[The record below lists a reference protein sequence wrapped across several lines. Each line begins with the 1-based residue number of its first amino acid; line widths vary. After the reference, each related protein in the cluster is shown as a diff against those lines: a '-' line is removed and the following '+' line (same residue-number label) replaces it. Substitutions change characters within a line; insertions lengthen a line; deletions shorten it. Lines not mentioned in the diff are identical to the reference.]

1 MMPGARYPC
10 HADQPSERKTIM
22 NSVAYVTV
30 DVFTSQRF
38 SGNQLAV
45 IPDARGLTDA
55 QMQNIAAEF
64 RYSEV
69 TFVLPPEDPANTAH
83 VRIFTP
89 TMEIPFAGHPN
100 VGTAFV
106 LGNQPCIF
114 GRPAGDVLRF
124 EEKAGIVEAA
134 LTRDAD
140 GQVIGAGI
148 FAPQP
153 LSLGPQIDSETIA
166 HCASIEARAISLT
179 THAPVIASVGLPFA
193 IAELADLE
201 TLGKACPNTA
211 AFAEAGRRYSA
222 EDDQF
227 ALFLYVRQ
235 PENPWHLRARM
246 FAPLDNVIE
255 DPATGS
261 ASGAL
266 GAVLT
271 SLLPETDAVVEI
283 TIEQGVE
290 MGRKS
295 VIGVTARKSNGQV
308 QSVRIAGQCAA
319 VMSGSILL

>member
-1 MMPGARYPC
+1 
-10 HADQPSERKTIM
+10 M

-30 DVFTSQRF
+30 DVFTGERF

-45 IPDARGLTDA
+45 IPDARGLSDA

-69 TFVLPPEDPANTAH
+69 TFVLPPQDPTNTAR

-106 LGNQPCIF
+106 LGGQSDIF
-114 GRPAGDVLRF
+114 GKPPGDVLRF
-124 EEKAGIVEAA
+124 EENAGLVEAA
-134 LTRDAD
+134 LIR
-140 GQVIGAGI
+140 GEGHVVGAGI
-148 FAPQP
+148 FAPQS
-153 LSLGPQIDSETIA
+153 LSLGPQVDHETIA
-166 HCASIEARAISLT
+166 RCASIDAGGIRT
-179 THAPVIASVGLPFA
+179 GTHAPVIASVGLPFA
-193 IAELADLE
+193 VAELADLE
-201 TLGKACPNTA
+201 TLARACPNTA
-211 AFAEAGRRYSA
+211 AFAEAGRRYSQQN
-222 EDDQF
+222 DQF
-227 ALFLYVRQ
+227 ALFLYTRA

-266 GAVLT
+266 SALLT
-271 SLLPETDAVVEI
+271 SLHPESDIEIDI

-290 MGRKS
+290 MGRRSLIELK
-295 VIGVTARKSNGQV
+295 VRKSDGLV
-308 QSVRIAGQCAA
+308 DSVRIAGRCVA
-319 VMSGSILL
+319 VMQGAISL

>member
-1 MMPGARYPC
+1 M
-10 HADQPSERKTIM
+10 H
-22 NSVAYVTV
+22 SVAYVTV
-30 DVFTSQRF
+30 DVFTSERF
-38 SGNQLAV
+38 AGNQLAV
-45 IPDARGLTDA
+45 IPDARGLSGA

-69 TFVLPPEDPANTAH
+69 TFVLPPEDPLNTAH

-106 LGNQPCIF
+106 LGNQPGIF
-114 GRPAGDVLRF
+114 GRLAGDVLRF

-134 LTRDAD
+134 LTRDA
-140 GQVIGAGI
+140 GGHVIGAGI

-153 LSLGPQIDSETIA
+153 LSLGPQVDSDTIA
-166 HCASIEARAISLT
+166 RCASIEAQAICIT
-179 THAPVIASVGLPFA
+179 THAPVIGSVGLPFA
-193 IAELADLE
+193 IAEVADIE
-201 TLGKACPNTA
+201 TLARACPNTA
-211 AFAEAGRRYSA
+211 AFAEAGRRYQP

-227 ALFLYVRQ
+227 ALFLYTRQ

-261 ASGAL
+261 ASGAV
-266 GAVLT
+266 GALLT
-271 SLLPETDAVVEI
+271 SLLPARDANVDI

-290 MGRKS
+290 MGRRS
-295 VIGVTARKSNGQV
+295 VIRVTARKSNGQV
-308 QSVRIAGQCAA
+308 HSIRIAGQCAA

>member
-1 MMPGARYPC
+1 
-10 HADQPSERKTIM
+10 M

-30 DVFTSQRF
+30 DVFTSDRF

-45 IPDARGLTDA
+45 IPDARGLTDG

-69 TFVLPPEDPANTAH
+69 TFVLPPEDPANTAR

-106 LGNQPCIF
+106 LGRQGDIF

-134 LTRDAD
+134 LRRDAE
-140 GQVIGAGI
+140 GHVIGAGI

-166 HCASIEARAISLT
+166 RCASIEVAAVSLA
-179 THAPVIASVGLPFA
+179 THSPVIASVGLPFA

-201 TLGKACPNTA
+201 TLGNACPNTA
-211 AFAEAGRRYSA
+211 AFAEAGRRYSP

-235 PENPWHLRARM
+235 PENPWALRARM
-246 FAPLDNVIE
+246 FAPLDSVIE

-266 GAVLT
+266 GALLT
-271 SLLPETDAVVEI
+271 SLLAETDATIDI

-290 MGRKS
+290 MRRRS
-295 VIGVTARKSNGQV
+295 VIGVTAVKWNGQV

>member
-1 MMPGARYPC
+1 
-10 HADQPSERKTIM
+10 M

-30 DVFTSQRF
+30 DVFTSERF

-106 LGNQPCIF
+106 LGRQRDIF
-114 GRPAGDVLRF
+114 GKPAGDVLRF

-134 LTRDAD
+134 LTRNAE
-140 GQVIGAGI
+140 GHVIGAGI

-153 LSLGPQIDSETIA
+153 LSLGPQVDSETIA
-166 HCASIEARAISLT
+166 RCASIGAQSISLT

-193 IAELADLE
+193 VAEVTSLEALAR
-201 TLGKACPNTA
+201 ACPNTA
-211 AFAEAGRRYSA
+211 AFAEAGRRYSP

-227 ALFLYVRQ
+227 ALFLYTRQ
-235 PENPWHLRARM
+235 PENPWALRARM

-266 GAVLT
+266 GALLT
-271 SLLPETDAVVEI
+271 SLLPDMDATVEI

-290 MGRKS
+290 MGRRS
-295 VIGVTARKSNGQV
+295 VIGVTATKSEGRIH
-308 QSVRIAGQCAA
+308 SIRIAGQCAA
-319 VMSGSILL
+319 VMTGSILL

>member
-1 MMPGARYPC
+1 
-10 HADQPSERKTIM
+10 M
-22 NSVAYVTV
+22 NRVAYVTV
-30 DVFTSQRF
+30 DVFTSDRF

-45 IPDARGLTDA
+45 IPDARGLTDE

-64 RYSEV
+64 HYSEV
-69 TFVLPPEDPANTAH
+69 TFVLPPEDPANTAY

-106 LGNQPCIF
+106 LGRQVDIF
-114 GRPAGDVLRF
+114 GRPAGGVLRF
-124 EEKAGIVEAA
+124 EEEAGIVEAA
-134 LTRDAD
+134 LTRDAE
-140 GQVIGAGI
+140 GNVIGAGI

-166 HCASIEARAISLT
+166 RCASIEVAAVSLA

-211 AFAEAGRRYSA
+211 AFAEAGRRYSP

-235 PENPWHLRARM
+235 PENPWALRARM

-266 GAVLT
+266 GALLT

-290 MGRKS
+290 MGRRS
-295 VIGVTARKSNGQV
+295 VIGVTAVKSNGQV

>member
-1 MMPGARYPC
+1 
-10 HADQPSERKTIM
+10 M

-30 DVFTSQRF
+30 DVFTSERF

-69 TFVLPPEDPANTAH
+69 TFLLPPQDRANTAQ

-89 TMEIPFAGHPN
+89 AMEIPFAGHPN

-106 LGNQPCIF
+106 LGRQNEIF

-124 EEKAGIVEAA
+124 EEKAGLVEAA
-134 LTRDAD
+134 LTRDAE
-140 GQVIGAGI
+140 GHVIGAGI

-153 LSLGPQIDSETIA
+153 LSLGPQVDSETIA
-166 HCASIEARAISLT
+166 RCTSIEVAAISLA

-193 IAELADLE
+193 VAELADLE

-211 AFAEAGRRYSA
+211 AFAEAGRRYSP
-222 EDDQF
+222 EDGQF

-235 PENPWHLRARM
+235 PENPWALRARM

-266 GAVLT
+266 GALLT
-271 SLLPETDAVVEI
+271 SVVPDTDAIVEI

-290 MGRKS
+290 MARRS
-295 VIGVTARKSNGQV
+295 VIGVTAVKSNGQV

>member
-1 MMPGARYPC
+1 
-10 HADQPSERKTIM
+10 M

-30 DVFTSQRF
+30 DVFTSARF

-45 IPDARGLTDA
+45 IPDARGLIDA
-55 QMQNIAAEF
+55 QMQAIATEF

-69 TFVLPPEDPANTAH
+69 TFVLPPQDPANTAQ

-106 LGNQPCIF
+106 LGRQDEIF
-114 GRPAGDVLRF
+114 GRPVGDVLRF

-134 LTRDAD
+134 LTRDAG

-148 FAPQP
+148 FAPQS
-153 LSLGPQIDSETIA
+153 LSLGPQIDTETIA
-166 HCASIEARAISLT
+166 RCASIETLEISLA
-179 THAPVIASVGLPFA
+179 THAPIIASVGLPFA

-211 AFAEAGRRYSA
+211 AFAEAGRRYSPD
-222 EDDQF
+222 DDQF

-235 PENPWHLRARM
+235 PENPWALRARM

-266 GAVLT
+266 GALLT
-271 SLLPETDAVVEI
+271 SLIPDTDAVVEI

-290 MGRKS
+290 MGRRS
-295 VIGVTARKSNGQV
+295 MIGVTARKSGGQAR
-308 QSVRIAGQCAA
+308 SVRIAGQCAT
-319 VMSGSILL
+319 VMSGAILL

>member
-1 MMPGARYPC
+1 
-10 HADQPSERKTIM
+10 M

-30 DVFTSQRF
+30 DVFTSERF

-45 IPDARGLTDA
+45 IPDARGLTNA

-69 TFVLPPEDPANTAH
+69 TFVLPPQDPANSAH

-100 VGTAFV
+100 VGTAFI
-106 LGNQPCIF
+106 LGRQRDIF
-114 GRPAGDVLRF
+114 GRLAGDVLRF
-124 EEKAGIVEAA
+124 EEKAGIVEAT
-134 LTRDAD
+134 LTRDA
-140 GQVIGAGI
+140 GGHVTGAGI

-153 LSLGPQIDSETIA
+153 LSLGPQVDSETIA
-166 HCASIEARAISLT
+166 RCASIGAQSISLT

-201 TLGKACPNTA
+201 TLGRACPNTA
-211 AFAEAGRRYSA
+211 AFAEAGRRCSP

-227 ALFLYVRQ
+227 ALFLYTRR
-235 PENPWHLRARM
+235 PENPWVLRARM

-266 GAVLT
+266 GALLA
-271 SLLPETDAVVEI
+271 SLLPDMDATVEI

-290 MGRKS
+290 MGRRS
-295 VIGVTARKSNGQV
+295 VIGVTATKSGGQIH
-308 QSVRIAGQCAA
+308 SIRIAGQCAA
-319 VMSGSILL
+319 VMSGAILL

>member
-1 MMPGARYPC
+1 
-10 HADQPSERKTIM
+10 M

-30 DVFTSQRF
+30 DVFASERF

-64 RYSEV
+64 RYSEA
-69 TFVLPPEDPANTAH
+69 TFVLPPEDHANTAR

-89 TMEIPFAGHPN
+89 TMEVPFAGHPN

-106 LGNQPCIF
+106 LGRQRDIF
-114 GRPAGDVLRF
+114 GKPAGNVLRF

-134 LTRDAD
+134 LTRDAE
-140 GQVIGAGI
+140 GHVIGAGI

-153 LSLGPQIDSETIA
+153 LSLGEQVDSETIA
-166 HCASIEARAISLT
+166 RCASIDAQSISLT

-193 IAELADLE
+193 VAELTNLDM
-201 TLGKACPNTA
+201 LGKACPNTA
-211 AFAEAGRRYSA
+211 AFAEAGRRYSP
-222 EDDQF
+222 EDGQF
-227 ALFLYVRQ
+227 ALFLYTRQ
-235 PENPWHLRARM
+235 PEGPWALRARM

-266 GAVLT
+266 GALLT
-271 SLLPETDAVVEI
+271 SLLPESDATVDI

-290 MGRKS
+290 MGRRS
-295 VIGVTARKSNGQV
+295 VIGVTAGKSKGQIE
-308 QSVRIAGQCAA
+308 SVRISGACAA
-319 VMSGSILL
+319 VMTGSILL

>member
-1 MMPGARYPC
+1 
-10 HADQPSERKTIM
+10 M

-30 DVFTSQRF
+30 DVFTSARF

-45 IPDARGLTDA
+45 IPDAGGLTSA
-55 QMQNIAAEF
+55 QMQDIAAEF

-69 TFVLPPEDPANTAH
+69 TFVLPPQDPANTAQ

-106 LGNQPCIF
+106 LGRQNDVF
-114 GRPAGDVLRF
+114 GRPTGDVLRL
-124 EEKAGIVEAA
+124 EEKAGIVEAK

-140 GQVIGAGI
+140 GHVLGAGI
-148 FAPQP
+148 FAPQS

-166 HCASIEARAISLT
+166 HCASIGVAAISLA

-193 IAELADLE
+193 VAELADLE

-211 AFAEAGRRYSA
+211 AFAEAGRRYSPHD
-222 EDDQF
+222 EQF

-235 PENPWHLRARM
+235 PENRWHLHARM

-266 GAVLT
+266 GALLT
-271 SLLPETDAVVEI
+271 SLLPDTDAVVEI

-290 MGRKS
+290 MGRRS
-295 VIGVTARKSNGQV
+295 VIGVTAVKSKGQIE
-308 QSVRIAGQCAA
+308 SVRITGKCTA
-319 VMSGSILL
+319 VMTGTILL

>member
-1 MMPGARYPC
+1 M
-10 HADQPSERKTIM
+10 K
-22 NSVAYVTV
+22 SVAYVTV
-30 DVFTSQRF
+30 DVFTSERF

-55 QMQNIAAEF
+55 QMQAIAAEF

-69 TFVLPPEDPANTAH
+69 TFVLPPRDAANTAQ

-89 TMEIPFAGHPN
+89 TMEVPFAGHPN

-106 LGNQPCIF
+106 LGNQPDIF
-114 GRPAGDVLRF
+114 DQPAGNVLRF
-124 EEKAGIVEAA
+124 EEKAGIVEAT

-140 GQVIGAGI
+140 GRVAAASIL
-148 FAPQP
+148 APQP
-153 LSLGPQIDSETIA
+153 LSRGTVIDEDTVA
-166 HCASIEARAISLT
+166 RCASLDIRAIRRM

-193 IAELADLE
+193 IAELDDLE

-211 AFAEAGRRYSA
+211 AFAQAGRRYSA
-222 EDDQF
+222 EEDQF
-227 ALFLYVRQ
+227 ALFLYTRL

-246 FAPLDNVIE
+246 FAPLDNIIE

-266 GAVLT
+266 GALLT
-271 SLLPETDAVVEI
+271 SLLPEKDIVIDI

-290 MGRKS
+290 MGRRS
-295 VIGVTARKSNGQV
+295 LIDVQVRKAGGKVSG
-308 QSVRIAGQCAA
+308 VRIAGRCAA
-319 VMSGSILL
+319 VMSGMIHL

>member
-1 MMPGARYPC
+1 
-10 HADQPSERKTIM
+10 M
-22 NSVAYVTV
+22 NSVEYVTV
-30 DVFTSQRF
+30 DVFTSERF

-45 IPDARGLTDA
+45 IPDARGLTDG

-69 TFVLPPEDPANTAH
+69 TFVLPPQDPANTAH

-89 TMEIPFAGHPN
+89 TMEVPFAGHPN

-106 LGNQPCIF
+106 LGRQPDIF
-114 GRPAGDVLRF
+114 GKQAGGVLRF

-134 LTRDAD
+134 LTRDAE
-140 GQVIGAGI
+140 GHVIGAGI
-148 FAPQP
+148 LAPQP
-153 LSLGPQIDSETIA
+153 LSLGPQVDSAAIA
-166 HCASIEARAISLT
+166 RCASIGVQSISLT

-193 IAELADLE
+193 FAELTDLDA
-201 TLGKACPNTA
+201 LGRACPNTA
-211 AFAEAGRRYSA
+211 AFAEAGRRYSP

-227 ALFLYVRQ
+227 ALFLYTRR
-235 PENPWHLRARM
+235 PENPWTLRARM

-266 GAVLT
+266 GALLT
-271 SLLPETDAVVEI
+271 SLLPERDASVEI

-290 MGRKS
+290 MGRRS
-295 VIGVTARKSNGQV
+295 VIGVSVGKSKGRIE
-308 QSVRIAGQCAA
+308 SVRIAGQCTP
-319 VMSGSILL
+319 VMTGLIHL

>member
-1 MMPGARYPC
+1 
-10 HADQPSERKTIM
+10 M

-30 DVFTSQRF
+30 DVFTSERF

-45 IPDARGLTDA
+45 IPNARGLTGA
-55 QMQNIAAEF
+55 QMQDIAAEF

-69 TFVLPPEDPANTAH
+69 TFVLPPQDSANTAH

-106 LGNQPCIF
+106 LGTQGDIF
-114 GRPAGDVLRF
+114 GKPAGDVLRF

-134 LTRDAD
+134 LTREAG

-153 LSLGPQIDSETIA
+153 LSLGPQVDSETIA
-166 HCASIEARAISLT
+166 RCASIAAQTICVT
-179 THAPVIASVGLPFA
+179 THTPVIASVGLPFA
-193 IAELADLE
+193 IAELVDLE
-201 TLGKACPNTA
+201 ALGKACPNTA
-211 AFAEAGRRYSA
+211 AFAEAGRKYSP

-227 ALFLYVRQ
+227 ALFLYTRQ

-266 GAVLT
+266 CALLT
-271 SLLPETDAVVEI
+271 SLLPDSDATVDI

-290 MGRKS
+290 MGRRS
-295 VIGVTARKSNGQV
+295 VIGVTALKSNGQV
-308 QSVRIAGQCAA
+308 ESVRITGQCAA